1 MADMPVARAYHEL
14 ETYGGAAYAIAGFN
28 DGEFKRVDR
37 WSPDTGW
44 QQASYYNSVIL
55 TNSGY
60 ACPDG

>member
-14 ETYGGAAYAIAGFN
+14 ETYGGAAYAIAGYN
-28 DGEFKRVDR
+28 GGEFKRVDR

-44 QQASYYNSVIL
+44 QQASTVPELIS
-55 TNSGY
+55 SGY